1 MQIPDDSLPV
11 EDVIAKEQD
20 EGRDVAQ
27 GVSLLNVIVGSDI
40 QHERLGKFRFCK
52 MALRPGLF
60 ESWGQIFLHALD
72 VPASLN
78 SILRAHS
85 LRYDAHISAAT
96 RGFEN
101 EAHTMFSNLGDNL

>member
-40 QHERLGKFRFCK
+40 QHERLGKFRFC
-52 MALRPGLF
+52 
-60 ESWGQIFLHALD
+60 
-72 VPASLN
+72 
-78 SILRAHS
+78 
-85 LRYDAHISAAT
+85 
-96 RGFEN
+96 
-101 EAHTMFSNLGDNL
+101 